1 MFWDFLRDFEAGD
14 FSSWIREGNFI
25 AEPFSTFYTLLGFHS
40 IGMAAVV
47 GIGWMLSARIFGF
60 HQEFLISK
68 TQRLLQLAWWGFYLN
83 LASGILL
90 LMGQPRREFLT
101 GLFWVK
107 MLSIV
112 MALIT
117 MLVVQ
122 KGIAHIKMV
131 PNGNDKLEAVP
142 LSLRVNAFLVCIF
155 WLVAIVAGRLIGYT
169 QPPPPM

>member
-1 MFWDFLRDFEAGD
+1 M
-14 FSSWIREGNFI
+14 
-25 AEPFSTFYTLLGFHS
+25 
-40 IGMAAVV
+40 
-47 GIGWMLSARIFGF
+47 
-60 HQEFLISK
+60 
-68 TQRLLQLAWWGFYLN
+68 AWWGFYLN

-90 LMGQPRREFLT
+90 LLGQPRREFLT

-122 KGIAHIKMV
+122 KGIANIKTV
-131 PNGNDKLEAVP
+131 PNGNGKIEAVP

-155 WLVAIVAGRLIGYT
+155 WLIAIVAGRLIGYT

>member
-1 MFWDFLRDFEAGD
+1 MFWNFLRDFEAGD

-90 LMGQPRREFLT
+90 LI

-122 KGIAHIKMV
+122 KGIANIKTV
-131 PNGNDKLEAVP
+131 PNGNGKIEAVP

-155 WLVAIVAGRLIGYT
+155 WLIAIVAGRLIGYT